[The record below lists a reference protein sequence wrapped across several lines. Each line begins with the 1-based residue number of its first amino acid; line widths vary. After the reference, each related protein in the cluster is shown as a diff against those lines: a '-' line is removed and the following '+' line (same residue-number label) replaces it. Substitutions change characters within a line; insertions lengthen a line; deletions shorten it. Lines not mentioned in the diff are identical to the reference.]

1 MAGRGRPKG
10 VKKTP
15 GSGRAKG
22 TPNKF
27 SLAKKR
33 AKEKAAKKIEA
44 VIDDAY
50 PHNAHALLVAVYKD
64 PKNDL
69 PIRLDAA
76 KAAIGYEVPRLTA
89 VDMKANVTVK
99 SHEEALAE
107 LQLLAEAS
115 HG

>member
-27 SLAKKR
+27 TLAKKR
-33 AKEKAAKKIEA
+33 AKEKAAKLVA
-44 VIDDAY
+44 AALPDAFEGDS
-50 PHNAHALLVAVYKD
+50 HALLVAIYKD
-64 PKNDL
+64 KTHDIGL
-69 PIRLDAA
+69 RLDAA
-76 KAAIGYEVPRLTA
+76 KAAIAYEIPRLSS
-89 VDMKANVTVK
+89 VDMKANVTVQ

-107 LQLLAEAS
+107 LEQMAKAS